1 MSTHFD
7 VIVIGG
13 GPVGENVAG
22 RAAAHG
28 LSTVLVERELL
39 GGECSYWACM
49 PSKALLRPGEVLAAA
64 RAVPAAAGAVTGQ
77 VDADKALSSRDA
89 FARLDDTGQAEWLAS
104 TGVELVRGH
113 GRLAG
118 TRQVSVTRPDGSEQA
133 LHATRAVVVATGTG
147 AAVPPIPGLAGA
159 GAWTNREAT
168 QTKEI
173 PRRLGVIGG
182 GVVGVEMA
190 QAFARLGSDRVV
202 VAEAGDRLLA
212 NEEPFVGDDVAAA
225 LADDGV
231 EVRLGAAITGVA
243 RPGPGAPVT
252 LTFGDEHV
260 EVDEVLVATG
270 RKPHTADLGLE
281 HVGLEPGAFIA
292 VDDQLRAAD
301 VEGDWLYAA
310 GDVNG
315 RALLTHMGKHQAR
328 VVADVLA
335 GQPTSS
341 WVDHRAVTRVV
352 FTDPQVAAVGHTE
365 ASAHAAGLAV
375 RTLEVGTLANAGG
388 ALAGKGLR
396 GTTKLV
402 VDDDRDVLVGA
413 TFTGPGVGEML
424 HAATIAIV
432 GEGPLSRLWHAIP
445 AFPTVSELWL
455 RLLEQDGW

>member
-1 MSTHFD
+1 MSTVD

-13 GPVGENVAG
+13 GPVGEN
-22 RAAAHG
+22 AAARAVEHG
-28 LSTVLVERELL
+28 LSAALVEGELL

-64 RAVPAAAGAVTGQ
+64 RAVPAAAGAITGE
-77 VDADKALSSRDA
+77 VDATRALSSRDA
-89 FARLDDTGQAEWLAS
+89 FSSLDDTGQAEWVEGA
-104 TGVELVRGH
+104 GVRLVRGH

-118 TRQVSVTRPDGSEQA
+118 PRHVTVTRPDGAHEE
-133 LHATRAVVVATGTG
+133 LHATRAVVVATGTL
-147 AAVPPIPGLAGA
+147 AAMPPIPGLAEA
-159 GAWTNREAT
+159 RAWTNREAT
-168 QTKEI
+168 QTKEV
-173 PRRLGVIGG
+173 PERLGVIGG
-182 GVVGVEMA
+182 GVVGVELA
-190 QAFARLGSDRVV
+190 QAFARLGSRKVILV
-202 VAEAGDRLLA
+202 EAADRLLS
-212 NEEPFVGDDVAAA
+212 NEEPFVADDVAAA

-231 EVRLGAAITGVA
+231 EVRLGAAIEEVR
-243 RPGPGAPVT
+243 RPAPDAPVT
-252 LTFGDEHV
+252 LSLGDERV

-270 RKPHTADLGLE
+270 RRPRTDDLGLE
-281 HVGLEPGAFIA
+281 HVGLEPGAFIG
-292 VDDQLRAAD
+292 VDDQLRAAGVD
-301 VEGDWLYAA
+301 GDWLYAV

-328 VVADVLA
+328 IVADVLA
-335 GQPTSS
+335 GRSASS
-341 WVDHRAVTRVV
+341 WVDHGAVTRVV

-365 ASAHAAGLAV
+365 ASARDAGLAV

-396 GTTKLV
+396 GTTKAI

-413 TFTGPGVGEML
+413 TLTGPGVGEML

-432 GEGPLSRLWHAIP
+432 GEVPLSQLWHAVP